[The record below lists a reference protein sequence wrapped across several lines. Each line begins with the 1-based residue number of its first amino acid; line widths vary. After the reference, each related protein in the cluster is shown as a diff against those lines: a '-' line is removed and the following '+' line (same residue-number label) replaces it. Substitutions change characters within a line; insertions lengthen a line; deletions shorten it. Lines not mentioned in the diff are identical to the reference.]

1 MIIINKG
8 PGTKITLVNTYA
20 DWENISDAILQD
32 VSAFPFI
39 GLDTEWVSKK
49 GKMKII
55 WDSLEFLEYYLQMCK
70 MFFLE
75 AIQ

>member
-55 WDSLEFLEYYLQMCK
+55 
-70 MFFLE
+70 
-75 AIQ
+75 